1 MIAGRNFTGSK
12 YRSRQPP
19 TSRVTFT
26 AVSCLAAGLDAAETG
41 VLAQDAEQGVQ
52 QVARARLVSKKQG
65 SVRRHRIIISTT
77 VLLALSGVIAPVAL
91 GDPLLSGY
99 GSPGEGS
106 QALIGATLVNGPR
119 GGGGSGGG
127 GGGAS
132 TGEGAV
138 NLAAPA
144 ASSGSSGSSAAT
156 RGGSASKSGSARG
169 SGAAGSSG
177 SGAPGA
183 RTPSAGRSDFASY
196 PRSERVVGAQ
206 TSLIS
211 GVSGSDLLYVLI
223 ALGCLLLTVFA
234 TLRLAKRTVRPRV

>member
-1 MIAGRNFTGSK
+1 M
-12 YRSRQPP
+12 
-19 TSRVTFT
+19 
-26 AVSCLAAGLDAAETG
+26 AVSCFAAGLEAAATG

-52 QVARARLVSKKQG
+52 QVARAVGERKQG

-77 VLLALSGVIAPVAL
+77 VLLALSGVTVPVAL

-119 GGGGSGGG
+119 GGGGSGSSG

-144 ASSGSSGSSAAT
+144 ASSGTSAAT
-156 RGGSASKSGSARG
+156 RGAKGSNSARG
-169 SGAAGSSG
+169 SGAAGTSG
-177 SGAPGA
+177 SGASGA
-183 RTPSAGRSDFASY
+183 RTQSTSRTGFASY

-206 TSLIS
+206 TSFVS
-211 GVSGSDLLYVLI
+211 GVSGSDLVYALA
-223 ALGCLLLTVFA
+223 ALGCLLLTAFA
-234 TLRLAKRTVRPRV
+234 TMRLAKRTVQMRVER